1 MAPSA
6 HAEATENKHGETHPP
21 PYASEKLPEKVRFPR
36 TIPAYKDGKDA
47 HREGRTIVICLDGT
61 GDRFDSDNSN
71 IVHFVSCLK
80 KSDRQQVTY
89 YQAGIGTY
97 SRSGLQSGVSAA
109 MDMAVGSELGMH
121 VRDAYHFLM
130 HAYNEG
136 DKICLFGFS
145 RGAYTAR
152 CLAGMVHKVGLL
164 PARNIAQI
172 PFAYDFYKDDTPNGW
187 KMSADFKKTF
197 CMDVNVYFIGVF
209 DSVASVGVIPRT
221 LPLSSTPTN
230 KPRHFR
236 HAVAL
241 DERRAKFKPCRY
253 QHKDFD
259 DTREKKLLGGTS
271 DAAKAAENAIAYK
284 SEIEPSEPP
293 FDSDVLEVWFAG
305 AHADVGGGAV
315 KNEIRHK
322 LSDIPLRWMIRQC
335 FECDTGILFKAVP
348 LVENGLD
355 IHTLWPKY
363 RKLEVPSLD
372 PTSAMIE
379 EYKKGLPPKSKRSS
393 HMIPVEHTRH
403 GAGHYDL
410 KIAELEADE
419 KNTEWY
425 PEQVEDWFDAQA
437 PVNDQLV
444 QARNWWILEILP
456 VQYMALKADEE
467 TWEART
473 GMNWGMYRGVV
484 DKEPKMHWTVASRIK
499 NTDYELLARTSKS
512 CVWHEVT

>member
-6 HAEATENKHGETHPP
+6 LPPFAEEDIKPLKRRNTP
-21 PYASEKLPEKVRFPR
+21 SKVRLPR
-36 TIPAYKDGKDA
+36 SIYAYKDPENVERQA
-47 HREGRTIVICLDGT
+47 RTIVVCLDGT

-80 KSDRQQVTY
+80 KSDKNQVTY

-97 SRSGLQSGVSAA
+97 SRSGLQSGMSAA
-109 MDMAVGSELGMH
+109 MDMAIGSELGMH

-130 HAYNEG
+130 HTYKEG

-152 CLAGMVHKVGLL
+152 CLAGMIHKVGLL

-172 PFAYDFYKDDTPNGW
+172 PFAYDFYKDDTPHGW

-209 DSVASVGVIPRT
+209 DSVASVGIIPRR

-230 KPRHFR
+230 RPRYFR
-236 HAVAL
+236 HAMAL

-253 QHKDFD
+253 QHKDF
-259 DTREKKLLGGTS
+259 TYLKEVLATEEKAQNGS
-271 DAAKAAENAIAYK
+271 EKAGVYR

-335 FECDTGILFKAVP
+335 FECETGIIFKTLP

-355 IHTLWPKY
+355 VHTLWPTY
-363 RKLEVPSLD
+363 EKLDVPSLE
-372 PTSAMIE
+372 PTQAMVD
-379 EYKKGLPPKSKRSS
+379 EYKKGLPPRSKRAGHLIPIDHS
-393 HMIPVEHTRH
+393 HNDD
-403 GAGHYDL
+403 GHYDL
-410 KIAELEADE
+410 KIAELEEDE
-419 KNTEWY
+419 KNPEWY

-437 PVNDQLV
+437 PVNDQLL
-444 QARNWWILEILP
+444 QAPTWWILELLP
-456 VQYMALKADEE
+456 VQYIALKAESDIWE
-467 TWEART
+467 TRT
-473 GMNWGMYRGVV
+473 GMNWGMYRGVP
-484 DKEPKMHWTVASRIK
+484 DKEPKMHWTVAARIK
-499 NTDYELLARTSKS
+499 NTEYELLARYGRNA
-512 CVWHEVT
+512 VWHKVT